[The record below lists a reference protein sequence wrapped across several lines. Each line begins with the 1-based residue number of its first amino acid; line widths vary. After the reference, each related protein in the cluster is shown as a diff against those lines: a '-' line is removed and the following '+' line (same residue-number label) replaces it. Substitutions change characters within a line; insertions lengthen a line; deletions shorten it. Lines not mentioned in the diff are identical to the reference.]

1 MLAVI
6 FEMIFVI
13 GVMTFVTFLAYTM
26 VLILKTF
33 YVSRHPINVL
43 YKTLKQ
49 VLFSNKQP
57 EQTNYFPDL
66 NGLDKELYRRLKEY
80 CKHYSWSGMGRIVKA
95 IYSPDCHRCGNTAN
109 TQSPNV
115 LHLPGVE
122 TQLYFPLDILSY
134 DIGIL
139 EKNYLVIYREFW
151 KAYQSP
157 AGTVWQTH
165 DVSKGKCFAFCLFFR
180 GNWVKE
186 NCQHCPQTHKVVRS
200 LRTHVQG
207 NVFGNARFLVLL
219 PGTFTSDRHGDSN
232 TRLRCHLGLQVPSDC
247 ELVVA
252 GIPQCWTPGRCL
264 LFDDSFIRSLQIE
277 GDESEA
283 PLVLFE
289 VDLWHPDITAME
301 RQAIDY
307 LFAPR

>member
-157 AGTVWQTH
+157 AG
-165 DVSKGKCFAFCLFFR
+165 
-180 GNWVKE
+180 
-186 NCQHCPQTHKVVRS
+186 
-200 LRTHVQG
+200 
-207 NVFGNARFLVLL
+207 
-219 PGTFTSDRHGDSN
+219 
-232 TRLRCHLGLQVPSDC
+232 LQVPSDC